1 VKTFK
6 SYADVPEA
14 PLADVPSSEEK
25 TSAWRSSKPV
35 IDLKNCTRC
44 YICWKYCPD
53 MAIAI
58 NGEGWPEVKYD
69 YCKGCGIC
77 AEECARDCIV
87 MEKEV

>member
-1 VKTFK
+1 MKTFK

-25 TSAWRSSKPV
+25 TSGWRSNRPV
-35 IDLKNCTRC
+35 VDLKNCTKC
-44 YICWKYCPD
+44 YLCWKYCPD
-53 MAIAI
+53 VAIAI